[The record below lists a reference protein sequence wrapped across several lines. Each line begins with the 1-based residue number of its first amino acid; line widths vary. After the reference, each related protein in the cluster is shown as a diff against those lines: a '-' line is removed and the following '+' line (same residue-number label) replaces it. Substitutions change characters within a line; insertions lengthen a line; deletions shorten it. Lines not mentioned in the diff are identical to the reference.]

1 MREEIKT
8 QEAVASEAVQPEAG
22 ELSAEALGEVT
33 GGYIQGNSRNNFEAD
48 ARNITSQ
55 TDLVLIDPAA
65 MIGFNSI
72 SQ

>member
-1 MREEIKT
+1 MQEEIKT

-48 ARNITSQ
+48 PPNITSQ
-55 TDLVLIDPAA
+55 TDSVLIDPTA
-65 MIGFNSI
+65 MIGYNSI